1 MINHRIEGKAEMAIE
16 EILLHN
22 KVNFILK
29 NILEEGVK
37 LLIRSARFQKIL
49 FELQFFLKLTQR
61 NKKY

>member
-1 MINHRIEGKAEMAIE
+1 MINHRIEDKAEMAIE

-37 LLIRSARFQKIL
+37 LLIRLARFQKIL

>member
-1 MINHRIEGKAEMAIE
+1 MINHKIEGKVEMAIG

-37 LLIRSARFQKIL
+37 LLIKLARFQKIP
-49 FELQFFLKLTQR
+49 FELQFFLKQMQK
-61 NKKY
+61 NKNY

>member
-1 MINHRIEGKAEMAIE
+1 MINHKLEGKVEMVIG

-37 LLIRSARFQKIL
+37 LLIKSARFQKIL
-49 FELQFFLKLTQR
+49 LELQFFLKQIQK
-61 NKKY
+61 NKSC

>member
-1 MINHRIEGKAEMAIE
+1 MINHKIEDKVEMAIG

-37 LLIRSARFQKIL
+37 L
-49 FELQFFLKLTQR
+49 
-61 NKKY
+61 

>member
-37 LLIRSARFQKIL
+37 LLIRLARFQKIL